1 MQTTFLLYIY
11 YIETIKSFIVYILNL
26 YNYMY
31 TNYILK
37 YFDTIY
43 TTWIL
48 NFQ

>member
-1 MQTTFLLYIY
+1 M
-11 YIETIKSFIVYILNL
+11 ETIKSFIVYKLHL